1 MAPAAII
8 RIPPIM
14 VVIESSR
21 TGGWWPNRV
30 ETMKISSVMVRN
42 MLVPKPKPPFA
53 KPRLTMTRMISMIL
67 RTPCREKKYFW
78 RSLTLQSRRFSM
90 VTDTLKVSKYQGIY
104 TSIGN
109 FLKWLKSTS

>member
-1 MAPAAII
+1 MAPAVII

-42 MLVPKPKPPFA
+42 MLVPTPMKSASVAPK
-53 KPRLTMTRMISMIL
+53 L
-67 RTPCREKKYFW
+67 
-78 RSLTLQSRRFSM
+78 SLLP
-90 VTDTLKVSKYQGIY
+90 
-104 TSIGN
+104 
-109 FLKWLKSTS
+109 